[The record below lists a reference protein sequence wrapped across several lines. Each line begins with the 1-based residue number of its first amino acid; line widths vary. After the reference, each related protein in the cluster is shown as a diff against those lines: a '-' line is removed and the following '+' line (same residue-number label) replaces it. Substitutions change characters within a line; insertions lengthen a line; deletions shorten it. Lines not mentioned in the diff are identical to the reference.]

1 MLGALMKGSLDSPF
15 PFAPCVELSEN
26 NNDEDD

>member
-1 MLGALMKGSLDSPF
+1 MLGALMKGSLDSPL

-26 NNDEDD
+26 NDDDND